1 MIGCFAGRSTS
12 PAFTTRR
19 RCAASP
25 QRRWSTRK
33 CSSSG
38 ATYRSK
44 RTSPAYRTYL
54 TCHLF
59 FPAAPI
65 VYAKLIDRLATEKR
79 HPAPSD
85 RRSRRSANY
94 QASPSGRHWRIT
106 FDVGCHQRGSRTIRA
121 DRAQVS
127 SRFALAADT
136 IGTKRRG
143 TLRTLYHPGR
153 NSPASRACID
163 RCRDLAR
170 PIARPFGLTKWI
182 KRT

>member
-44 RTSPAYRTYL
+44 RTSPAYRTYP

-65 VYAKLIDRLATEKR
+65 VSANSSTVLLRKG

-106 FDVGCHQRGSRTIRA
+106 FNVRCHQRGSRTIRA

-143 TLRTLYHPGR
+143 TLRT
-153 NSPASRACID
+153 
-163 RCRDLAR
+163 
-170 PIARPFGLTKWI
+170 
-182 KRT
+182 